1 MNCLIISLKEFLFVG
16 HSGSSVDKVFDAKID
31 NMGSI
36 PGAHVVK
43 GREPVPA
50 GFLLTVTDKINVRK
64 RNFLYI

>member
-1 MNCLIISLKEFLFVG
+1 MG

-36 PGAHVVK
+36 PETHMVK
-43 GREPVPA
+43 GKEPVPT
-50 GFLLTVTDKINVRK
+50 GFLLTVTHKINVMK